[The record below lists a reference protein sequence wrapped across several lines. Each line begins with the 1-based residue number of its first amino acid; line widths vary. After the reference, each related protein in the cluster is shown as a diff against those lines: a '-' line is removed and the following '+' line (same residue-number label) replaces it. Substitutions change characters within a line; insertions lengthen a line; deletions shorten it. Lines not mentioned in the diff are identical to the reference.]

1 MAITEKDM
9 TDDPVVVRIM
19 DLIRKKGKKEIELAK
34 YLGIP
39 SGVMAKWKY
48 YGSTSYLRYI
58 EGICRFLGTTP
69 NYLFLGREETM
80 EDLSFA
86 EKDIIRMYR
95 GLDEGKKN
103 CIRETLK
110 YFM

>member
-1 MAITEKDM
+1 MATTDKEM
-9 TDDPVVVRIM
+9 TNDPVVVRII
-19 DLIRKKGKKEIELAK
+19 DLIRKRGKKESELAK

-58 EGICRFLGTTP
+58 EEICLYLNTTP
-69 NYLFLGREETM
+69 NYLFLGKEQTEK
-80 EDLSFA
+80 DLSLE

-95 GLDEGKKN
+95 NLDEGKKN
-103 CIRETLK
+103 CIKNTLK